1 MIVHLINEKF
11 IELDEARHFSCDENF
26 VEFYDKEDNII
37 AAVNTAQIVWI
48 NIVD

>member
-11 IELDEARHFSCDENF
+11 IELDEAKRFGYDENF

-37 AAVNTAQIVWI
+37 AVVNASQIVWI